1 MRMKDGKGMN
11 SYALTEKGCRI
22 YITDE
27 STALY
32 YTWGMVRLNLYS
44 LVPWNLYKTLY
55 IEEYSASFCA
65 CFIGVFTNISRWL
78 KILLIFWCFSVAQHF
93 QLPLDRVGNPS
104 NRTYAVLNLLPTR
117 KVGELKVALAYLGLT
132 ANAECLVNDLGRTD
146 TTDSPTV
153 NPLNALAV
161 KTQNLSLGMSKTSIS
176 KMHAFFVMLS

>member
-1 MRMKDGKGMN
+1 M
-11 SYALTEKGCRI
+11 
-22 YITDE
+22 
-27 STALY
+27 
-32 YTWGMVRLNLYS
+32 
-44 LVPWNLYKTLY
+44 
-55 IEEYSASFCA
+55 
-65 CFIGVFTNISRWL
+65 
-78 KILLIFWCFSVAQHF
+78 
-93 QLPLDRVGNPS
+93 PLDRVGNPS